1 MPCAPASRASPRR
14 WCTTTRRAATPST
27 AGWIRKRGSRKIRA
41 SSAIRGTASG
51 PFSIGTWIPSTGP
64 CRPPRSRNLPVRI
77 YKAILILALLSPLP
91 ALAQDVPRVRL
102 VATGGTISNRTG
114 GRLTAEE
121 LVKSM
126 PGIERYARPE
136 FEQFSN
142 LASGELTLDQ
152 WLALARRLNEIFST
166 EPGIAGLVV
175 TSGTDTLEELAYFLD
190 LTVRSDKPVV
200 VVGSM
205 RNPSTLGY
213 EGAAN
218 LLEGFRVAASPD
230 ARGQGA
236 LVVLND
242 EINAAREVTK
252 TDALR
257 LNTFQTRGYGL
268 LGVVDADR
276 VAFYRTTL
284 KRHTSKSEFDIASV
298 AKLPRVDVLLVYQGA
313 DGDLIRAAADAGA
326 QGIVIAGA
334 GAGATSGTQPAAIE
348 YALKKGVFVVT
359 TTRTGSGRIAA
370 GRGGRGRGGADAP
383 PPPPEEQR
391 RRIAGED
398 LAPVKARVLLMLALT
413 RTKDLAEIQRM
424 FAEY

>member
-1 MPCAPASRASPRR
+1 MPTCIRRRSSAVLAVVLTALLAPARAR
-14 WCTTTRRAATPST
+14 
-27 AGWIRKRGSRKIRA
+27 
-41 SSAIRGTASG
+41 
-51 PFSIGTWIPSTGP
+51 
-64 CRPPRSRNLPVRI
+64 
-77 YKAILILALLSPLP
+77 
-91 ALAQDVPRVRL
+91 AQDVPRVRL

-114 GRLTAEE
+114 GRLSAEE
-121 LVKSM
+121 LVQSM
-126 PGIERYARPE
+126 PGVERYARPE

-142 LASGELTLDQ
+142 LASSELTLDQ
-152 WLALARRLNEIFST
+152 WVALARRLNQIFT
-166 EPGIAGLVV
+166 TDPDIAGLVV

-230 ARGQGA
+230 ARGKGA

-257 LNTFQTRGYGL
+257 LSTFQTRGYGV

-276 VAFYRTTL
+276 VAFYRNSL
-284 KRHTSKSEFDIASV
+284 KRHTARSEFDIAAVTS
-298 AKLPRVDVLLVYQGA
+298 LPRVDVILVYQGA

-326 QGIVIAGA
+326 KGIVIAGA
-334 GAGATSGTQPAAIE
+334 GAGATSGTQQAGID
-348 YALKKGVFVVT
+348 YATKKGVFVVT
-359 TTRTGSGRIAA
+359 TTRAGAGRIAA
-370 GRGGRGRGGADAP
+370 RGGRGRGGATEPTPD
-383 PPPPEEQR
+383 ETR

-398 LAPVKARVLLMLALT
+398 LAPVKARVLLMLALA
-413 RTKDLAEIQRM
+413 RTSDPAEIQRM
-424 FAEY
+424 FTEY

>member
-1 MPCAPASRASPRR
+1 MPTCIRRRSSAVLAVVLTALLAPARAR
-14 WCTTTRRAATPST
+14 
-27 AGWIRKRGSRKIRA
+27 
-41 SSAIRGTASG
+41 
-51 PFSIGTWIPSTGP
+51 
-64 CRPPRSRNLPVRI
+64 
-77 YKAILILALLSPLP
+77 
-91 ALAQDVPRVRL
+91 AQDVPRVRL

-114 GRLTAEE
+114 GRLSAEE
-121 LVKSM
+121 LVQSM

-142 LASGELTLDQ
+142 LASSELTLDQ
-152 WLALARRLNEIFST
+152 WVALARRLNQIFT
-166 EPGIAGLVV
+166 TDPDIAGLVV

-230 ARGQGA
+230 ARGKGA

-257 LNTFQTRGYGL
+257 LSTFQTRGYGV

-276 VAFYRTTL
+276 VAFYRNSL
-284 KRHTSKSEFDIASV
+284 KRHTARSEFDIAAVTS
-298 AKLPRVDVLLVYQGA
+298 LPRVDVILVYQGA

-326 QGIVIAGA
+326 KGIVIAGA
-334 GAGATSGTQPAAIE
+334 GAGATSGTQQAGID
-348 YALKKGVFVVT
+348 YATKKGVFVVT
-359 TTRTGSGRIAA
+359 TTRAGAGRIAA
-370 GRGGRGRGGADAP
+370 RGGRGRAGATGP
-383 PPPPEEQR
+383 PPDETGR
-391 RRIAGED
+391 HIAGED
-398 LAPVKARVLLMLALT
+398 LAPVKARVLLMLALS
-413 RTKDLAEIQRM
+413 RTSDPAEIQRM
-424 FAEY
+424 FTEY

>member
-1 MPCAPASRASPRR
+1 MQRCIRR
-14 WCTTTRRAATPST
+14 RSSLVLAVALLTAAAAQAQTGAATQ
-27 AGWIRKRGSRKIRA
+27 
-41 SSAIRGTASG
+41 SAA
-51 PFSIGTWIPSTGP
+51 
-64 CRPPRSRNLPVRI
+64 
-77 YKAILILALLSPLP
+77 
-91 ALAQDVPRVRL
+91 DVPRVRL

-121 LVKSM
+121 LVNAM
-126 PGIERYARPE
+126 PGVERYARPE

-142 LASGELTLDQ
+142 VASSELTLDQ
-152 WLALARRLNEIFST
+152 WLGLARRINELFANDAGVA
-166 EPGIAGLVV
+166 GIVV
-175 TSGTDTLEELAYFLD
+175 TSGTDTLEETAYFLN

-218 LLEGFRVAASPD
+218 LLEGFRVASSPD
-230 ARGQGA
+230 ARGKGV

-257 LNTFQTRGYGL
+257 LGTFQTRGYGI

-284 KRHTSKSEFDIASV
+284 KRHTSTSEFDIGLV
-298 AKLPRVDVLLVYQGA
+298 TKLPRVDVLLVYQGA

-334 GAGATSGTQPAAIE
+334 GAGATSGTQAAGID
-348 YALKKGVFVVT
+348 YALEKGVVVVT
-359 TTRTGSGRIAA
+359 TTRAGSGRIS
-370 GRGGRGRGGADAP
+370 GRGGRGRGGAP
-383 PPPPEEQR
+383 PTEDSR

-413 RTKDLAEIQRM
+413 RTKDPAEIQRM
-424 FAEY
+424 FTEY